1 MLIHARRARLMAYRI
16 VDMQQKGA
24 VRPGDAASYRIAV
37 TRLDQESAD
46 VLIDIVGAAELTT
59 DEQVRFRNEVEEHWR
74 YSLSA
79 TVASGSTE
87 VQRILSARTL
97 LGA

>member
-1 MLIHARRARLMAYRI
+1 MAYRI
-16 VDMQQKGA
+16 VDRQQSG
-24 VRPGDAASYRIAV
+24 VVDPGEAASYRIAV
-37 TRLDQESAD
+37 CRLDQESSD

-59 DEQVRFRNEVEEHWR
+59 DEQLQFKREVEEHWR

>member
-1 MLIHARRARLMAYRI
+1 MAYR
-16 VDMQQKGA
+16 VLDLQQKGA
-24 VRPGDAASYRIAV
+24 IKPGDAAAYRIAV

-46 VLIDIVGAAELTT
+46 VLVDIVGAAELTT
-59 DEQVRFRNEVEEHWR
+59 GEQLRFKREVEEHWR

-87 VQRILSARTL
+87 VQRILLARTL

>member
-1 MLIHARRARLMAYRI
+1 
-16 VDMQQKGA
+16 
-24 VRPGDAASYRIAV
+24 
-37 TRLDQESAD
+37 
-46 VLIDIVGAAELTT
+46 VLIDIVNASVLES
-59 DEQVRFRNEVEEHWR
+59 DEQLRFKREVEEHWR

-87 VQRILSARTL
+87 VQRILLARNL